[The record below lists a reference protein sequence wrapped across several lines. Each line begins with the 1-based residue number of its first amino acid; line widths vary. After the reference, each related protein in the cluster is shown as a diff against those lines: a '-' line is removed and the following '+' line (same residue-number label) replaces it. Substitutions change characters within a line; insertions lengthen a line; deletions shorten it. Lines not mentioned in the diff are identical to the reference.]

1 VRQFDK
7 IFFGL
12 IIGGFFPLLLFLL
25 GLLVWFGIDGNED
38 HALVYVSTGVLAG
51 IVIDLLFVKGW
62 LKNMYEIPAWFAAT
76 IYLFYNI
83 AVYGMFMGFPVFH
96 AFAGIIAG
104 YYYGRRIKW
113 KNVPEVQYP
122 GYIKKVSLFTT
133 IIMTVVC
140 ISSGIIGLTGNGA
153 GSEVRHML
161 HLGFEITRPMLW
173 AIVLTGGSV
182 LILIQYILTQFV
194 MRWVCQINFT
204 L

>member
-7 IFFGL
+7 ILFGL
-12 IIGGFFPLLLFLL
+12 IIGGFFPLLLFLS
-25 GLLVWFGIDGNED
+25 GLLVWLELDGNED
-38 HALVYVSTGVLAG
+38 HALAYVLTGALAG
-51 IVIDLLFVKGW
+51 IVINLLYLKGW
-62 LKNMYEIPAWFAAT
+62 LKNMYEIPDWFAVI

-113 KNVPEVQYP
+113 KNVPAVQFP
-122 GYIKKVSLFTT
+122 KNIKKVSLFTV

-140 ISSGIIGLTGNGA
+140 ISSGIIGLAGNGA
-153 GSEVRHML
+153 GSEVQHML

-173 AIVLTGGSV
+173 AIALTGGSI
-182 LILIQYILTQFV
+182 LILIQYVLTRLV
-194 MRWVCQINFT
+194 MRWVCLKLN
-204 L
+204 